1 MAPITTPLTRQLGIQ
16 HPESS
21 ETLTSHAQN
30 GITDP
35 ECCSPPRRYGDDI
48 NGVPSRSGLDAGGL
62 GVIGGVGYTASQ
74 LRNMIADLKSQLR
87 DPSLPFGVDL
97 LIPQVGGS
105 ARKTNYDYTKGSL
118 DELVDV
124 IIEGGAKLFVSA
136 VGVPPKRVVDRLHG
150 KGVLY
155 MNMVGH
161 PKHVRKA
168 CEVGADI
175 ICAQGGEAGGHT
187 GDIPFSVLVPACADL
202 CKRYTSLLT
211 GKPVALVA
219 AGGVTTGGAWRQ
231 RSCSA
236 PRPSGSVR
244 GSSQHARAARPNTR
258 RKPSSTLASTT
269 SSAAWCGT
277 GRPLRAN
284 KTAYIAD
291 WEANRQAEIKDLTA
305 RGIMPVEHELDRLHA
320 EGKLTDEI
328 MEQAELRP
336 MGLVAGLVNTPDQT
350 AKEIVDEIVAKAS
363 ELLGSAGNYVN
374 TNSRL

>member
-16 HPESS
+16 HPV
-21 ETLTSHAQN
+21 LLAGMGMTSTASLAAAVSN
-30 GITDP
+30 A
-35 ECCSPPRRYGDDI
+35 R
-48 NGVPSRSGLDAGGL
+48 GL

-118 DELVDV
+118 DELVDI

-136 VGVPPKRVVDRLHG
+136 VGVPPKRVVERLHG

-168 CEVGADI
+168 CEAGADI

-202 CKRYTSLLT
+202 CEKYTSPLT

-219 AGGVTTGGAWRQ
+219 AGGVNDGRSLAAALMLGAQAVWVGTRF
-231 RSCSA
+231 
-236 PRPSGSVR
+236 V
-244 GSSQHARAARPNTR
+244 AARE
-258 RKPSSTLASTT
+258 SGASEYAKKAVVDAGFDDVIR
-269 SSAAWCGT
+269 SVVWT
-277 GRPLRAN
+277 GRPLRAH
-284 KTAYIAD
+284 KTAYVAD

-336 MGLVAGLVNTPDQT
+336 MGVVAGLVNTPDQT
-350 AKEIVDEIVAKAS
+350 AKEIVDEIVTKAS
-363 ELLGSAGNYVN
+363 ELLGSAGSYVN
-374 TNSRL
+374 TKPRL